1 MKSLDLRTE
10 AWLDDMFL
18 YCGANVYG
26 PDRLKEELAWSSEWS
41 ERLRRNFDYVLEN
54 RSLTADDYARRTD
67 VEFENDEALFAY
79 VEALRDFLFAD
90 GPYPEIEG

>member
-1 MKSLDLRTE
+1 MKSLDLRTQ

-26 PDRLKEELAWSSEWS
+26 PDKLKEELGWSSEWS
-41 ERLRRNFDYVLEN
+41 EHLRWNFDYVLEN

-67 VEFENDEALFAY
+67 IEFENDEALFAY
-79 VEALRDFLFAD
+79 VEALRDFLFSN
-90 GPYPEIEG
+90 GPYPEFEG

>member
-1 MKSLDLRTE
+1 MKSLDLRTQ

-26 PDRLKEELAWSSEWS
+26 PDKLKEELGWSSEWS

-54 RSLTADDYARRTD
+54 RSLTAEDI
-67 VEFENDEALFAY
+67 EFENDEALFAY
-79 VEALRDFLFAD
+79 VEALRDFLFSD
-90 GPYPEIEG
+90 GPYPEFEG